1 MVYLWFLLALL
12 LLVAALALLWLDR
25 RQRARRDAA
34 SASPAPDWADAQSQ
48 DVDYVMTAEHGDIQT
63 PSEPA
68 LLAGSAG
75 ADQAH
80 ADPSAAQS
88 GPDSAAPATPRP
100 PVRPAASADEGAAA
114 AGVVGTGAGLAASR
128 GDGEQPAASGAAA
141 TAESVAEPASDS
153 VAGAISADSG
163 APAAAG
169 SDSAADP
176 SAADRD
182 RPWTPPTTA
191 PVAPPFAAGSPSS
204 DETARLTKI
213 TDADAGAAG
222 APISAATGTEPTDD
236 TADYYGVVSDSEQ
249 VEHSEHS
256 ERHDAPAKP
265 GRLQRLKERLSGAKK
280 GAVAAGAAAAGAAG
294 AVAAKRRG
302 KNPEGAADADAAE
315 PAATNAGLPY
325 PEGPDQP
332 TNQHG
337 NQPTDSQDPAVG
349 ANHDATATGPAADSA
364 STPAAPSDTATRTE
378 PQQQWLASRGF
389 APDSEGAEN
398 VYRGRFRGAE
408 TTLLFAE
415 RQLHVSLRRP
425 GPNTTEFSLER
436 SSSPGEDG
444 ATVEQMNLRSA
455 DESTDALLTD
465 QRVVR
470 ALRSAPAEFDGATVD
485 PQWAH
490 TSIPVDAVDAF
501 DGTIVTL
508 HGLVAAAA
516 ALPTR
521 AGAAA
526 PLDLSHTDP
535 GSAAD
540 SRGGRPD
547 IGMGNPS
554 APQPVATDSDAVSLG
569 DDRLD
574 DALATEVP
582 KASASDRAAAAA
594 TDETADKASTGERTL
609 SPEDV
614 PLAPR
619 RPGRPGHL
627 RLVKPVGEADS
638 GSGADSAADADS
650 TAPSDTDE
658 GSGPGAGTA
667 AGTAAAT
674 GIAAALAGVAGR
686 RKKHDQ
692 TTDSDTSGDN
702 SSDKDATSAAAVQPD
717 AQTAD
722 TEDEG
727 DEFAP
732 VTGGAAAAALA
743 GDSDDTA
750 TDASDLEQAPAEPNP
765 FDAAMRSADV
775 PANRGDVAADFL
787 PERPAVPRPSRGAA
801 ASFGSGAEMPSL
813 GEPELGR
820 HEAETGEEFK
830 ALGASEE
837 TPADTR
843 ESITEEMRRF
853 ESTRIGWVDEPGEA
867 DAAQADA
874 AEAAA
879 QRAELAE
886 IASRGRQIR
895 QTPPAPAA
903 LPTAAA
909 DSDATATAAVADG
922 AARDKAGRE
931 STGSVATD
939 DPDSETQD
947 GHKTADRTRSGGRR
961 RRHADSNPNA
971 LTIADLLARESGTA
985 QAAGPAGPE
994 EREASAGSTSPGAS
1008 TDPDFVETTKFPQ
1021 IQDPDA
1027 E

>member
-25 RQRARRDAA
+25 RQRARRDAT

-100 PVRPAASADEGAAA
+100 PVRPAASADAGAAA
-114 AGVVGTGAGLAASR
+114 AGVVGTRA
-128 GDGEQPAASGAAA
+128 EPAAA
-141 TAESVAEPASDS
+141 AEPASES

-163 APAAAG
+163 APAAAD
-169 SDSAADP
+169 SDSAAAP
-176 SAADRD
+176 SAADGD

-213 TDADAGAAG
+213 TDADTGAAG

-249 VEHSEHS
+249 AEHSENS
-256 ERHDAPAKP
+256 AQAEQAERRDAPAKP

-302 KNPEGAADADAAE
+302 KNPEDAESADADTD
-315 PAATNAGLPY
+315 ATTA
-325 PEGPDQP
+325 
-332 TNQHG
+332 
-337 NQPTDSQDPAVG
+337 
-349 ANHDATATGPAADSA
+349 DATADSGVEPFDNPQQAVDLQAPAGADRDATDPATGTGTDSA
-364 STPAAPSDTATRTE
+364 AAAATSGIATRTE

-389 APDSEGAEN
+389 APDSEGADN

-609 SPEDV
+609 SPEEV

-638 GSGADSAADADS
+638 GAASAPGAAADSAADADS
-650 TAPSDTDE
+650 TAESTAASDTDE
-658 GSGPGAGTA
+658 GSGPGPGTA

-692 TTDSDTSGDN
+692 TTDSDTS
-702 SSDKDATSAAAVQPD
+702 SEKDATSAAAVQPG

-750 TDASDLEQAPAEPNP
+750 TDASGLEQAPAEPNP

-801 ASFGSGAEMPSL
+801 VSFGAGAEMPSL

-853 ESTRIGWVDEPGEA
+853 ESTRVGWVDEPGEA

-886 IASRGRQIR
+886 IASRGRQ
-895 QTPPAPAA
+895 TPPAPAV

-909 DSDATATAAVADG
+909 DSDATVTTAVAD
-922 AARDKAGRE
+922 ATAREKAGRE
-931 STGSVATD
+931 STGSVATG
-939 DPDSETQD
+939 DPESAAQD
-947 GHKTADRTRSGGRR
+947 ERKTADRTRSGGRR

-985 QAAGPAGPE
+985 QAAGPAGTG
-994 EREASAGSTSPGAS
+994 EREDSAGGTSPGAS